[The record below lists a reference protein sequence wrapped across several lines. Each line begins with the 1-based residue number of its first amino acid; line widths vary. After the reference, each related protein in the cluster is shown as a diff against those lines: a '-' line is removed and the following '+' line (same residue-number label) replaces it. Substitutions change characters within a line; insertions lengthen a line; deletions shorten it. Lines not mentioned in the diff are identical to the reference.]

1 MLISFLKSEAL
12 NNKNLNGKI
21 NVNTKNLSGVNF
33 ISEIE
38 FNVVL
43 EQGGLSIKDLNTIFK
58 DSVNINL
65 DDTQL
70 IVDDN
75 KLKFAGFV
83 TLDFINI
90 KKFFEHYQISIKNRK
105 YIKKIKLGFLF
116 HLDDEFVEIDNLK
129 VDGKLIQNS
138 NQFINDF
145 NSRKD
150 NIFNKIIFR
159 NSVKDFFK
167 LISLE

>member
-1 MLISFLKSEAL
+1 M
-12 NNKNLNGKI
+12 
-21 NVNTKNLSGVNF
+21 
-33 ISEIE
+33 
-38 FNVVL
+38 
-43 EQGGLSIKDLNTIFK
+43 
-58 DSVNINL
+58 
-65 DDTQL
+65 

>member
-1 MLISFLKSEAL
+1 M
-12 NNKNLNGKI
+12 
-21 NVNTKNLSGVNF
+21 NF
-33 ISEIE
+33 INEIE

-43 EQGGLSIKDLNTIFK
+43 EQGSLSIKDLNTNFK

-70 IVDDN
+70 IVDEN

-105 YIKKIKLGFLF
+105 YIKKIKLGFLYHF
-116 HLDDEFVEIDNLK
+116 DDEFVEIDNLK

-150 NIFNKIIFR
+150 NIFNKIIFK